1 MQLHEFK
8 DKVKRPR
15 KFADIIQLVGN
26 TSRARTGTWD
36 TLISTH
42 SLYYHFVYNKYVT
55 ALYNK
60 IRNQATKKESMFIEF
75 SPKDIVGPS
84 SV

>member
-1 MQLHEFK
+1 MNLKIKLKGPESLS
-8 DKVKRPR
+8 
-15 KFADIIQLVGN
+15 DIIQLVGN
-26 TSRARTGTWD
+26 TSRVRIGTWD
-36 TLISTH
+36 TLIGTH